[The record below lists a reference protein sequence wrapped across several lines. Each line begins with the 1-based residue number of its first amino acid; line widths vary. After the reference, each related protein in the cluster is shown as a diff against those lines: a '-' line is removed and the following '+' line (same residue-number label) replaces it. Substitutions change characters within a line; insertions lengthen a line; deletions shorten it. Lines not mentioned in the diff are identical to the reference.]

1 MTSMIRFTSFSLLRH
16 FGLCGRVGCINRRVP
31 ASTVVTVGGSVAR
44 LSSPKTITRSRR
56 VAVAHLPQVE
66 ADVGQG
72 EAVHQT
78 KLVVRTSR
86 CSTCTPSR
94 PTVALRLQRLVC
106 TLSSNLVLDLPLPVP
121 QYIIHTYIYI
131 HIYIYTYIHI
141 TRDRVP
147 SLPMCMPSQKVRA
160 CLHACVQERS
170 RLVTYNVTGTRGF
183 PDPGMI

>member
-121 QYIIHTYIYI
+121 QYIIHTYISTYI
-131 HIYIYTYIHI
+131 HIYIYISLVTECHHYPCACHRKKCVHACMPACR
-141 TRDRVP
+141 RDR
-147 SLPMCMPSQKVRA
+147 A
-160 CLHACVQERS
+160 WS
-170 RLVTYNVTGTRGF
+170 RT
-183 PDPGMI
+183 M